1 MLLQKKTKY
10 SKRIMKAIFF
20 RSDRSWFT
28 ADTQYLKRRKYSI
41 FLKKKKR
48 QEKAAKLLKETRNS
62 G

>member
-1 MLLQKKTKY
+1 
-10 SKRIMKAIFF
+10 MKVIFF

-48 QEKAAKLLKETRNS
+48 REKAARLLKETRNS